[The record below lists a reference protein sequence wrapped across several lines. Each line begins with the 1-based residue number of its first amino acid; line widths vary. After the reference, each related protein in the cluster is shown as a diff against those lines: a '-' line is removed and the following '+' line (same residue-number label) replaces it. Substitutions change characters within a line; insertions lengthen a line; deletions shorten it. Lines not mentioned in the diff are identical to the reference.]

1 MQHARQA
8 FLSFNTSR
16 SLFKP
21 MSTELVMLFNHL
33 ILFAPFSFC
42 FQSFPASGS
51 FPVGWLFSSGVQRI
65 ASASASVLP
74 MTIQGCFPLG
84 LTGLISLPSKGP
96 SRVFSK
102 PQFKSINSLALS
114 LLYGPILTSVGNYL
128 LVGFSYF
135 LLPISERQHIPF
147 KTCIISK
154 INLEMLVVSEAFIC
168 LKEYFWKQVSETALL
183 HSLYTWL
190 ALFTEGIIKKKD
202 H

>member
-1 MQHARQA
+1 MPGSPVLHC
-8 FLSFNTSR
+8 L
-16 SLFKP
+16 P
-21 MSTELVMLFNHL
+21 ELAQTHGHRVSDASNHL
-33 ILFAPFSFC
+33 ILCCPCLLPPSIFPSIRIFSN
-42 FQSFPASGS
+42 GS
-51 FPVGWLFSSGVQRI
+51 VLCIGCPKYWT
-65 ASASASVLP
+65 SVLP

-114 LLYGPILTSVGNYL
+114 LLYGPILTSVGNNL

-168 LKEYFWKQVSETALL
+168 LKEYF
-183 HSLYTWL
+183 
-190 ALFTEGIIKKKD
+190 
-202 H
+202 